1 MPGRSSDRRRHG
13 FSRETDL
20 RRRPGTREQRTA
32 ILIATNGE
40 STERDYFL
48 ALKAEP
54 WVRAARVAVVF
65 KRGAPIEVIRDAA
78 RRRDHDD
85 YDQAWAVC
93 DVDHYE
99 TATADAEAI
108 ERDVRMAW
116 SNPCFEVWLILH
128 KADCNAHLE
137 NARRAGDRLRSHVR
151 NWNKTA
157 LDYADG
163 VAADRGPSTTLTSH
177 VTALSG
183 PGGRGGRAG
192 SRKPRTGPG
201 PRCPG

>member
-1 MPGRSSDRRRHG
+1 MGAGGAGRGGVQERRTHRGDRRRN
-13 FSRETDL
+13 R
-20 RRRPGTREQRTA
+20 
-32 ILIATNGE
+32 
-40 STERDYFL
+40 
-48 ALKAEP
+48 
-54 WVRAARVAVVF
+54 
-65 KRGAPIEVIRDAA
+65 
-78 RRRDHDD
+78 DD

-151 NWNKTA
+151 NWNKTT
-157 LDYADG
+157 LDYAEFRDG
-163 VAADRGPSTTLTSH
+163 VNAAVRRARTLEPSPERNPSTMVWLLIE
-177 VTALSG
+177 ALQR
-183 PGGRGGRAG
+183 P
-192 SRKPRTGPG
+192 
-201 PRCPG
+201 